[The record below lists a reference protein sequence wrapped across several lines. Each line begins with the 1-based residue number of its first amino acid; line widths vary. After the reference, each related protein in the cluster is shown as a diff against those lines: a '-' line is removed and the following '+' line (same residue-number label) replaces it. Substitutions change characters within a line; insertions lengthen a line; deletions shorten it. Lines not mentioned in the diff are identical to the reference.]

1 MKNKDELPYDIIF
14 LMRRLEVVIYKE
26 EYEKAHVI
34 NRWIKELVKFYDV
47 EELYYLHF

>member
-1 MKNKDELPYDIIF
+1 MKKKDELPYDIIF
-14 LMRRLEVVIYKE
+14 LMKRLDVVIDRE

-47 EELYYLHF
+47 EELYYLNF